1 MEDRMFVGRNEFL
14 DDLSALW
21 RKSTSSLVAC
31 RGRRRIGKSTLI
43 ERFAEETA
51 EVFLAFEGLPP
62 RKGMTNRDQLDNFG
76 TSLARQTNSPRH
88 ILENWH
94 DAFFWLNEAVD
105 RRKRTVVLLDEISWM
120 GAYDPDFPGHLKNAW
135 DKLLHKHDR
144 LVVVVCGSVSAWI
157 KSNILDNTG
166 FAGRFS
172 RDYILPEL
180 PLSVCPA
187 FWGATAEK
195 VSTRE
200 MLDLLSVTGGV
211 PRYLEEIDPGLSADE
226 NIRRLFFTPQ
236 GKLFK
241 EFDDMFSAV
250 FGDVA
255 VTKKAILKSLA
266 GGPQSGAEIS
276 AGLGIANTGHFT
288 EHLRALAEGGFISAD
303 IGLNPETG
311 KSARIDRYR
320 LKDNYTRFYLRCVEP
335 RKNEIAVGGYRLGS
349 VEQLP
354 GWEAIMGL
362 AFENLVVNNWKEL
375 LPLMGVGSAIVESA
389 APYRRGSSE
398 SGKGLQI
405 DLLVQTPRT
414 AYAVEI
420 KRKRRIGRE
429 VEAEMEQKLSR
440 FKVRKGLSVRPV
452 LVYDGELDPQLS
464 GSGYFAAIVDAAR
477 LLGR

>member
-1 MEDRMFVGRNEFL
+1 MFVGRKEFL

-43 ERFAEETA
+43 EHFADKTA
-51 EVFLAFEGLPP
+51 NVFFSFEGLPP
-62 RKGMTNRDQLDNFG
+62 RKGMTNRDQLNNFG
-76 TSLARQTNSPRH
+76 ASLARQTNSPRH
-88 ILENWH
+88 ILESWH
-94 DAFFWLNEAVD
+94 DAFFWLNEAID
-105 RRKRTVVLLDEISWM
+105 DEKRTVVLFDEISWM
-120 GAYDPDFPGHLKNAW
+120 GGYDPDFPGHLKNAW
-135 DKLLHKHDR
+135 DKLFHKHDR

-157 KSNILDNTG
+157 KQNILDNTG

-187 FWGATAEK
+187 FWGKTAEN
-195 VSTRE
+195 VSSRE
-200 MLDLLSVTGGV
+200 MLDMLSVTGGV
-211 PRYLEEIDPGLSADE
+211 PRYLEEIDPAFSTDE

-250 FGDVA
+250 FGDA
-255 VTKKAILKSLA
+255 AATKKAILKSLA
-266 GGPQSGAEIS
+266 DGPQSGAEIS
-276 AGLGIANTGHFT
+276 AGLGVANTGRFA
-288 EHLRALAEGGFISAD
+288 EHLRALAEGGFIAAD

-311 KSARIDRYR
+311 KNARIDRYR

-335 RKNEIAVGGYRLGS
+335 KKSEIAIGGYRFAS

-354 GWEAIMGL
+354 GWDAVMGL
-362 AFENLVVNNWKEL
+362 AFENLIVNNWMEL
-375 LPLMGVGSAIVESA
+375 LPLMGVGNAIVESA
-389 APYRRGSSE
+389 APYRRYSSE
-398 SGKGLQI
+398 SGKGVQI

-414 AYAVEI
+414 AYAIEI
-420 KRKRRIGRE
+420 KRKNRIGRE
-429 VEAEMEQKLSR
+429 VEVEMEQKLKR
-440 FKVRKGLSVRPV
+440 FKARKGLSVRPV
-452 LVYDGELDPQLS
+452 LVYDGELDPQLA
-464 GSGYFAAIVDAAR
+464 GSGYFAAIVDASR

>member
-1 MEDRMFVGRNEFL
+1 MFVGRNEFL

-43 ERFAEETA
+43 ERFAEKTA
-51 EVFLAFEGLPP
+51 QVFLSFEGLPP
-62 RKGMTNRDQLDNFG
+62 RNGMTNRDQLDNFG
-76 TSLARQTNSPRH
+76 TILARQTNKPRH
-88 ILENWH
+88 VLESWH
-94 DAFFWLNEAVD
+94 DAFFWLNEAID
-105 RRKRTVVLLDEISWM
+105 ERKRTVVLLDEISWM

-144 LVVVVCGSVSAWI
+144 LIVVVCGSVSAWI
-157 KSNILDNTG
+157 KRNILDNTG

-187 FWGATAEK
+187 FWGASAEK
-195 VSTRE
+195 IASCE
-200 MLDLLSVTGGV
+200 MLDMLSVAGGV
-211 PRYLEEIDPGLSADE
+211 PRYLEEIDPGLSSGE

-236 GKLFK
+236 GKLFT

-250 FGDVA
+250 FGDA
-255 VTKKAILKSLA
+255 AATKKAILKTLSE
-266 GGPQSGAEIS
+266 GPMSGAEIS
-276 AGLGIANTGHFT
+276 ARIGIANTGHFT
-288 EHLRALAEGGFISAD
+288 GQLRALAEGGFISAD
-303 IGLNPETG
+303 PGLNPETG

-335 RKNEIAVGGYRLGS
+335 RKNEIAAGGYRFAS

-354 GWEAIMGL
+354 GWDEIMGL

-375 LPLMGVGSAIVESA
+375 LPLMGVGTAIVESA
-389 APYRRGSSE
+389 APYRRCSPE
-398 SGKGLQI
+398 SGKGVQI

-420 KRKRRIGRE
+420 KRKKRIGRE
-429 VEAEMEQKLSR
+429 VEVEMERKIGRL
-440 FKVRKGLSVRPV
+440 KVRKGVSVRPV
-452 LVYDGELDPQLS
+452 LVYDGELDPQLA
-464 GSGYFAAIVDAAR
+464 GSGYFAAIVDASR

>member
-1 MEDRMFVGRNEFL
+1 M
-14 DDLSALW
+14 
-21 RKSTSSLVAC
+21 AC

-43 ERFAEETA
+43 ERFAEKTA
-51 EVFLAFEGLPP
+51 QVFLSFEGLPP
-62 RKGMTNRDQLDNFG
+62 RNGMTNRDQLDNFG
-76 TSLARQTNSPRH
+76 TILARQTNKPRH
-88 ILENWH
+88 VLENWH
-94 DAFFWLNEAVD
+94 DAFFWLNEAID
-105 RRKRTVVLLDEISWM
+105 ERKRTVVLLDEISWM

-144 LVVVVCGSVSAWI
+144 LIVVVCGSVSAWI
-157 KSNILDNTG
+157 KRNILDNTG

-187 FWGATAEK
+187 FWGASAEK
-195 VSTRE
+195 VASCE
-200 MLDLLSVTGGV
+200 MLDMLSVAGGV
-211 PRYLEEIDPGLSADE
+211 PRYLEEIDPGLSSGE

-236 GKLFK
+236 GKLFT
-241 EFDDMFSAV
+241 EFDDMSSAV
-250 FGDVA
+250 FGDA
-255 VTKKAILKSLA
+255 AATKKAILKTLSE
-266 GGPQSGAEIS
+266 GPMSGAEIS
-276 AGLGIANTGHFT
+276 ARLGIANTGHFT
-288 EHLRALAEGGFISAD
+288 GQLRALAEGGFISAD
-303 IGLNPETG
+303 PGLNPETG

-335 RKNEIAVGGYRLGS
+335 RKNEIAAGGYRFAS

-354 GWEAIMGL
+354 GWDGIMGL

-389 APYRRGSSE
+389 APYRRCSPE
-398 SGKGLQI
+398 SGKGVQI

-420 KRKRRIGRE
+420 KRKKRIGRE
-429 VEAEMEQKLSR
+429 VEVEMERKIGRL
-440 FKVRKGLSVRPV
+440 KVRKGVSVRPV
-452 LVYDGELDPQLS
+452 LVYDGELDPQLA
-464 GSGYFAAIVDAAR
+464 GSGYFAAIVDASR